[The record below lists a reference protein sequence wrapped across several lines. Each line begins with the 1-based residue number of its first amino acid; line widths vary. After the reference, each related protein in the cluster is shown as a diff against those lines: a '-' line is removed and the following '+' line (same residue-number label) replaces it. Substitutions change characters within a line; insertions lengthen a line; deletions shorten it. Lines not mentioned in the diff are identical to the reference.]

1 MRKTITANS
10 DKTLLAAICE
20 IQEAYESAKYINIQI
35 DTGRQR
41 TVQQQKAIE
50 VFCKMLA
57 DTLNDAGFDMQA
69 VFDVKSVS
77 VPWSQ
82 ETVKDILFK
91 PIAKALFSVDST
103 VNLERGDCGRVHE
116 VLCRQL
122 ATSLGVT
129 CPEWPSKETRD
140 A

>member
-10 DKTLLAAICE
+10 DKTLLAAIRE

-41 TVQQQKAIE
+41 TNQQRKAIE
-50 VFCKMLA
+50 VFCNQLSEV
-57 DTLNDAGFDMQA
+57 LNDGGFDMQA
-69 VFDVKSVS
+69 VFAVKEIS
-77 VPWSQ
+77 VPWNQ
-82 ETVKDILFK
+82 DTVKEILFK
-91 PIAKALFSVDST
+91 GVAFPMFGVKST
-103 VNLERGDCGRVHE
+103 VNLKRPDCGRVHE

-129 CPEWPSKETRD
+129 CPDWPRKDR
-140 A
+140 

>member
-10 DKTLLAAICE
+10 DKTLLAALRE
-20 IQEAYESAKYINIQI
+20 MQEAYESANYINIHI

-41 TVQQQKAIE
+41 TDQQRKAIE

-69 VFDVKSVS
+69 VFAVKELP

-91 PIAKALFSVDST
+91 PIAKALFSVNST

-129 CPEWPSKETRD
+129 CPEWPSKDSRD

>member
-10 DKTLLAAICE
+10 DKTLLAAWRE
-20 IQEAYESAKYINIQI
+20 IQEAYESAKYLNIQI

-41 TVQQQKAIE
+41 TDQQRKAIE

-57 DTLNDAGFDMQA
+57 DTLNEAGFDMQA
-69 VFDVKSVS
+69 VFAVKQVS

-82 ETVKDILFK
+82 ETAKDALFK
-91 PIAKALFSVDST
+91 PIAKALFSVNST
-103 VNLERGDCGRVHE
+103 VNLERGDCWRVHE

-129 CPEWPSKETRD
+129 CPDWPSKERE
-140 A
+140 

>member
-1 MRKTITANS
+1 MRKTITVNS
-10 DKTLLAAICE
+10 DKAFFGAIRE

-41 TVQQQKAIE
+41 TDQQRKAIE

-69 VFDVKSVS
+69 VFDVKNVS

-91 PIAKALFSVDST
+91 PIAKALFSVNST

>member
-1 MRKTITANS
+1 MRKTITVNS
-10 DKTLLAAICE
+10 DKAFFGAIRE

-41 TVQQQKAIE
+41 TDQQRKAIE
-50 VFCKMLA
+50 VFCNQLA
-57 DTLNDAGFDMQA
+57 EVLNDGGFDMQA
-69 VFDVKSVS
+69 VFQVKEVS

-91 PIAKALFSVDST
+91 PIAKALFSVNST

-122 ATSLGVT
+122 ASSLGVT
-129 CPEWPSKETRD
+129 CPDWPSKDSRD